1 MTFSVLSFG
10 NAAMLET
17 VLNGVA
23 MLADSTGEYN
33 VYGLAKLG
41 LMVSLI
47 GIGISSV
54 MTQKLE
60 PQKLLIGM
68 VFFYVMF
75 APKETVTVE
84 DVYTGDTFV
93 VANVPIGVAYPMYA
107 ITNIG
112 KWLTDA
118 FETVYSLPE
127 AGFKNG
133 YMNALHV
140 LINANKVATGPAHIA
155 VERSVSNYINQCVN
169 YAIFDDYLDS
179 ASRPSIESLNTSLAT
194 IDGLKTEYVNR
205 DVLTY
210 ITSAGLGSNLVQMSC
225 VNAYDAMSS
234 YLSVDFATE
243 WSAELSKSVLKY
255 GKNSRNPSDE
265 VQKAATALGLEI
277 TGGYTYMT
285 NALLNN
291 MVKCQSFGECAM
303 MTQKIEQRNVEWG
316 GDKQLFL
323 EVARPIMAFVEV
335 LVCAI
340 TPLMAFLVSIGPQG
354 VSMGAKYFLMLIWV
368 CLWQPLLAICNM
380 YIHIAATQDL
390 GVFKITGVNFESNL
404 GMGNTWET
412 LQSWIATGNMMA
424 SAVPGLALMLVYGGS
439 VAATSL
445 ASRMNGGHVDAKA
458 VRPDLISGGAMVSHG
473 GMRTIGADM
482 VQSAQG
488 GLSVG
493 GAGNPFSLKGDSSQ
507 AASLVSSRQNSLDQ
521 ATTATAQADQRAGA
535 AFEKNASKA
544 AEHAMANGSFAG
556 TSSSVRSST
565 GTGESASRAQKWG
578 HDTSNAFNSV
588 VSAAIDSVAK
598 GQMSPEQASKSVG
611 NAMKDIA
618 KKSSS
623 AGGSV
628 GAGVDLSAKGSDGT
642 SYSDALAKDIRES
655 AEKAKSSGV
664 DSGTRDSSTFTN
676 SVRNGMSASLSGSAG
691 LSYSQARSERQS
703 AQNAFNE
710 AQSLQSSVGSGVQ
723 FSAADISGITQ
734 KDPGLRSAI
743 ASKAAALTTP
753 SQVEGARNA
762 LKNAGHLFTQDPS
775 DGGADKTMGQVFAM
789 IQGGHSQELMGLMSQ
804 HGYMPSG
811 NLPGGTMG
819 SHMDNQG
826 LTKQAPGLTG
836 ADRTNINHAGTN
848 ARTAAAAANPAVQ
861 AAASGP
867 GSTIKAPAPSPIDTT
882 PPPPTGNGGAGNG
895 GVSAP
900 GGPAGGGAEAG
911 SGGPGSAGSSS
922 PASRAAAPAGAR
934 GGARAPSRSPS
945 ASSPPS
951 APSSTSPAAS
961 PSAPSPGGSSQ
972 PKSSAPPVAGV
983 ASGMDPKITRA
994 AERNAAAFD
1003 AANPGAGTLD
1013 PGATT
1018 RLADGKNKPSK
1029 EAQEAGAAVQGHAD
1043 AGVAIGQ
1050 AAKAVSDTWS
1060 HMSDQEK
1067 AAVGMALGGA
1077 IAANAAAAGVGAA
1090 VAGKAAKATRSVAAS
1105 TASRIG
1111 GFLRSSA
1118 GQKVVGSAFMKSL
1131 GKNAALNA
1139 IPSPYT
1145 KAAAIAL
1152 SAAMAAPEVIDA
1164 YKAYSS
1170 KQDSIE
1176 AASSKKTSP

>member
-23 MLADSTGEYN
+23 MLADSSGEYN

-225 VNAYDAMSS
+225 ASAYDAMSS

-243 WSAELSKSVLKY
+243 WGAELSKSVLKY

-473 GMRTIGADM
+473 GMRTIGADT

-507 AASLVSSRQNSLDQ
+507 AASLVSSRQSSLDQ

-565 GTGESASRAQKWG
+565 GTGESAARAQKWG
-578 HDTSNAFNSV
+578 HETSNAFNSV
-588 VSAAIDSVAK
+588 VSAAVDSVAK

-655 AEKAKSSGV
+655 AEKVKASGV

-676 SVRNGMSASLSGSAG
+676 SVRSGMAASLSGSAG

-710 AQSLQSSVGSGVQ
+710 ARSLQSSVGSGVQ
-723 FSAADISGITQ
+723 FSAADLSGITQ

-743 ASKAAALTTP
+743 ASKASALTTP
-753 SQVEGARNA
+753 SQVEGARKA
-762 LKNAGHLFTQDPS
+762 LQSAGHLFTPDPS
-775 DGGADKTMGQVFAM
+775 DGGTDRTMGQAFAM
-789 IQGGHSQELMGLMSQ
+789 IQSGHSQELMGLMAQ
-804 HGYMPSG
+804 HGYLPSG

-819 SHMDNQG
+819 SHDDNRG

-836 ADRTNINHAGTN
+836 SDRTNINNAGTN
-848 ARTAAAAANPAVQ
+848 ARAAAAAANPAVQ

-867 GSTIKAPAPSPIDTT
+867 GSKINAPAPSPIDTT
-882 PPPPTGNGGAGNG
+882 PPPPGNGGAAG
-895 GVSAP
+895 GGSAP
-900 GGPAGGGAEAG
+900 GEPAAGGAEAG
-911 SGGPGSAGSSS
+911 SGGAGSAGGSS
-922 PASRAAAPAGAR
+922 PASRSAAPAGAR
-934 GGARAPSRSPS
+934 GGALSSSSSAPRSGPSSASPAPSPS
-945 ASSPPS
+945 ASSP
-951 APSSTSPAAS
+951 
-961 PSAPSPGGSSQ
+961 GRGSQ
-972 PKSSAPPVAGV
+972 PKSSAPPVPGV
-983 ASGMDPKITRA
+983 ASGLSPAIAKQA
-994 AERNAAAFD
+994 AQNAKDFD

-1013 PGATT
+1013 PAAIT
-1018 RLADGKNKPSK
+1018 RLADKKNNPTDDTQK
-1029 EAQEAGAAVQGHAD
+1029 AGRAVQGHAD
-1043 AGVAIGQ
+1043 AGVAISQ
-1050 AAKAVSDTWS
+1050 AGKAISDTWNN
-1060 HMSDQEK
+1060 MSDQQQ
-1067 AAVGMALGGA
+1067 AAVGMALGAA
-1077 IAANAAAAGVGAA
+1077 IATNAVAAGVGAA
-1090 VAGKAAKATRSVAAS
+1090 AAGKAIQVSRGAAAS
-1105 TASRIG
+1105 AATRIG
-1111 GFLRSSA
+1111 GFLRTSA
-1118 GQKVVGSAFMKSL
+1118 GQKVVASAFMKSL
-1131 GKNAALNA
+1131 GSGKSAVLNA

-1145 KAAAIAL
+1145 KAAAVAL
-1152 SAAMAAPEVIDA
+1152 SVAMAAPEVIEA

-1176 AASSKKTSP
+1176 AASSKKPSP